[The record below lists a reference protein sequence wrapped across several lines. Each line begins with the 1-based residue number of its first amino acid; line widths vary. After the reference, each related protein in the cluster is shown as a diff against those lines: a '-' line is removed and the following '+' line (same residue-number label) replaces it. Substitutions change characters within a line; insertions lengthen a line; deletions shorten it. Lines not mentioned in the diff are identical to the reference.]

1 MMAMNVIKK
10 MIIIRLMIFNNDD
23 IKNGNDYDGI
33 DDGNRILIVMVMT
46 MKMIIISMIIV
57 KI

>member
-1 MMAMNVIKK
+1 MMAMNVIKR

-33 DDGNRILIVMVMT
+33 NDGNRILIVMVMM
-46 MKMIIISMIIV
+46 MKTIIISMIIV